1 MKGTVT
7 IRQIARESGV
17 SVSTVSRVINGSA
30 PVSEDVRR
38 RVERTIGKYA
48 YTPNGLA
55 RGAVNPRSM
64 IIGVV
69 MPDITNPYFTA
80 MFREISLSAQRAG
93 YSVLLSNTG
102 FTAASAAETTRNELE
117 AFKIMQEKGV
127 DGVLVVG
134 CQADLTQ
141 LRPEYRQGLEDMAG
155 RVPAV
160 VLGHPVDGSRCRFME
175 RERGQGMYMAVEYLS
190 SLGHRRIAFVGG
202 EADVAITEQRLGAY
216 AGALAALG
224 LPYDRS
230 LVSTSDY
237 YAPDGWQA
245 AQRLIRRGT
254 PFSALIA
261 MNDSVALGAYRALAD
276 QGLKI
281 PEDVSVISCDQFFD
295 AEYFVPRLTALDQ
308 HNELLGRS
316 VISALLD
323 KMGGAVQSRP
333 LKLHPELIVRESC
346 RRLPE

>member
-1 MKGTVT
+1 MKEAIT

-30 PVSEDVRR
+30 PVSEEARR
-38 RVERTIGKYA
+38 RVERIIEKYS
-48 YTPNGLA
+48 YTPNGFA
-55 RGAVNPRSM
+55 QGSVNPRSM

-102 FTAASAAETTRNELE
+102 FTAASAGETTRNELE
-117 AFKIMQEKGV
+117 AFKIMQEKSV

-134 CQADLTQ
+134 GQADLIQ
-141 LRPEYRQGLEDMAG
+141 LQPEYRQSLEDMAS
-155 RVPAV
+155 RIPVV
-160 VLGHPVDGSRCRFME
+160 VLGNPVDGSRCQFME
-175 RERGQGMYMAVEYLS
+175 RERGQGIYMAVEYLF

-245 AQRLIRRGT
+245 AQRLIRRKT

-261 MNDSVALGAYRALAD
+261 MNNSVALGAYRALAD
-276 QGLKI
+276 HGLKI
-281 PEDVSVISCDQFFD
+281 PEDVSVVSCDQFFD

-323 KMGGAVQSRP
+323 KMGGAVRSQP
-333 LKLHPELIVRESC
+333 PKLYPELVVRESC
-346 RRLPE
+346 CRLSE

>member
-1 MKGTVT
+1 MKEVIT

-38 RVERTIGKYA
+38 RVERIIEKHA
-48 YTPNGLA
+48 YTPSGSA
-55 RGAVNPRSM
+55 QGPVNRRSM

-117 AFKIMQEKGV
+117 AFKIMQEKSV

-134 CQADLTQ
+134 GQADLIQ
-141 LRPEYRQGLEDMAG
+141 LRPEYRQGLEDMG
-155 RVPAV
+155 NRVPVV
-160 VLGHPVDGSRCRFME
+160 VLGNPVDGSSCQFME
-175 RERGQGMYMAVEYLS
+175 RERGQGIYMALEYLF

-216 AGALAALG
+216 TGALAALG
-224 LPYDRS
+224 LPFDRS

-245 AQRLIRRGT
+245 TQRLIRYGT
-254 PFSALIA
+254 SFSALIA

-276 QGLKI
+276 HGMKI
-281 PEDVSVISCDQFFD
+281 PEDVSVVSCDQFFD

-323 KMGGAVQSRP
+323 KMNGAVRRQP
-333 LKLHPELIVRESC
+333 LKLYPELIERESC
-346 RRLPE
+346 CRVSG

>member
-1 MKGTVT
+1 MKEAITL
-7 IRQIARESGV
+7 RQIARESGV

-38 RVERTIGKYA
+38 RVEQIIEKYA
-48 YTPNGLA
+48 YAPNGSA
-55 RGAVNPRSM
+55 QGSVNPRSM
-64 IIGVV
+64 IIGVI

-102 FTAASAAETTRNELE
+102 FTAASAGETTWNELE
-117 AFKIMQEKGV
+117 AFKIMQEKRV
-127 DGVLVVG
+127 DGVLIVG
-134 CQADLTQ
+134 GQADLTQ
-141 LRPEYRQGLEDMAG
+141 LRPEYRQGLEDMAN
-155 RVPAV
+155 RVPVV
-160 VLGHPVDGSRCRFME
+160 VLGNPVDGSRCQFME
-175 RERGQGMYMAVEYLS
+175 RERGQGIYMAVKYLS

-237 YAPDGWQA
+237 YAPDGWHA
-245 AQRLIRRGT
+245 TQRLILHGT

-276 QGLKI
+276 HRLKI

-295 AEYFVPRLTALDQ
+295 AEYFIPRLTALDQ
-308 HNELLGRS
+308 HNERLGRS
-316 VISALLD
+316 VISILLD
-323 KMGGAVQSRP
+323 KMNGAVRSQP
-333 LKLHPELIVRESC
+333 LKLYPELIVRESC
-346 RRLPE
+346 CRLSG